1 MIEIGK
7 KYKLK
12 AGPKLPEDTFVGLA
26 GAGCKYTV
34 KLKDPATGKM
44 VELPMEAHR
53 IPVAGP
59 DGRLVNEIEVDEIL
73 YPERLQAAVDRGHLI
88 VVTSK

>member
-12 AGPKLPEDTFVGLA
+12 AGPKLPENAFVGLA

-34 KLKDPATGKM
+34 KGKDAAGKT

-53 IPVAGP
+53 VPVIGP

-73 YPERLQAAVDRGHLI
+73 FPERLQPAVDRGHLI